1 MSNYLNWQNKIST
14 DHKIVPLL
22 FVADYRISPV
32 DKIVKDD
39 EELVKLCNY
48 TDVYKNTY
56 INSDIEFMEGSASEN
71 EIERFLIKD
80 GDILITKDSES
91 WNDIGI
97 PAIVKGDFEHTTV
110 CGYHLA
116 LMRPYKKLVI
126 PKYLFYCFES
136 KQHRLQ
142 LEIEATGVT
151 RFGIPKNAIAKYK
164 VPLPSLTQQNKIVD
178 YLDNEVA
185 KIDALIKKKT
195 QLITILEE
203 KKKAVINQAVTKG
216 LDPNVSM
223 KNTGVE
229 WLGKISEHWG
239 LERLK
244 FLTDKVGSGV
254 TPKGGAEV
262 YTDAGV
268 LFLRSQN
275 IYNDGLRLEDPT
287 YISEEI
293 HDDMKSSQI
302 QKDDLLLNITGGSI
316 GRCYYF
322 DLDIPANINQH
333 VCIIRVNNKF
343 FYKYLHFV
351 LISFIGQFQIDLLQY
366 GGGREAVSFE
376 NIKNF
381 WVPFPAF
388 GMQKEIVAF
397 IEKEFY
403 KLNTIINKVTEAKNL
418 LQEKRAAV
426 ISAAVNG
433 ELNAILS

>member
-151 RFGIPKNAIAKYK
+151 RFGIPKNAITKYK
-164 VPLPSLTQQNKIVD
+164 IPLPSLTQQNKIVD

-185 KIDALIKKKT
+185 KIDALIEKKT

-203 KKKAVINQAVTKG
+203 KKKAVINQVVTKG
-216 LDPNVSM
+216 LDPNVLM
-223 KNTGVE
+223 KDSGIEWLDEIPEHWEVVKLKYLSKGIETGSTPNGYDIPLNDDENVYNWFTPGDFEEDYNKVYESKRKLSYEVVENTGTRLYDPNSVMFVGIGAT
-229 WLGKISEHWG
+229 LGKVAVTDS
-239 LERLK
+239 K
-244 FLTDKVGSGV
+244 F
-254 TPKGGAEV
+254 
-262 YTDAGV
+262 YTN
-268 LFLRSQN
+268 Q
-275 IYNDGLRLEDPT
+275 
-287 YISEEI
+287 
-293 HDDMKSSQI
+293 Q
-302 QKDDLLLNITGGSI
+302 LNII
-316 GRCYYF
+316 ELK
-322 DLDIPANINQH
+322 DN
-333 VCIIRVNNKF
+333 VNKF
-343 FYKYLHFV
+343 F
-351 LISFIGQFQIDLLQY
+351 I
-366 GGGREAVSFE
+366 
-376 NIKNF
+376 
-381 WVPFPAF
+381 AF
-388 GMQKEIVAF
+388 SLSAF
-397 IEKEFY
+397 INVSKIIANSATLPILNQQ
-403 KLNTIINKVTEAKNL
+403 KLGDIQIPIPKLEEQNL
-418 LQEKRAAV
+418 LVEYLEKICDNHSNVVSKILNSIELLKEKRTSI

-433 ELNAILS
+433 ELNTSLS

>member
-1 MSNYLNWQNKIST
+1 MSLSKQYRLK
-14 DHKIVPLL
+14 HL
-22 FVADYRISPV
+22 FSKRIGGAWGTEP
-32 DKIVKDD
+32 D
-39 EELVKLCNY
+39 ENAVVCLR
-48 TDVYKNTY
+48 
-56 INSDIEFMEGSASEN
+56 AA
-71 EIERFLIKD
+71 
-80 GDILITKDSES
+80 DILTDQFSHKVYDLTYRTFSDQELISRKLEFGDLIIEKSGGGENQPVGRIAKFILEENALCS
-91 WNDIGI
+91 NFLDLLRPNNDIVTTNYISYILYNLWKNRTVVKSIKQTTGI
-97 PAIVKGDFEHTTV
+97 QNLDLEDYFDNKVK
-110 CGYHLA
+110 
-116 LMRPYKKLVI
+116 I
-126 PKYLFYCFES
+126 PTIL
-136 KQHRLQ
+136 
-142 LEIEATGVT
+142 
-151 RFGIPKNAIAKYK
+151 
-164 VPLPSLTQQNKIVD
+164 QQNKIVD

-185 KIDALIKKKT
+185 KIDALIEKKT
-195 QLITILEE
+195 QLISILEE
-203 KKKAVINQAVTKG
+203 KKKAVINQAMTKG

-223 KNTGVE
+223 KDSAIE
-229 WLGKISEHWG
+229 WLGEIPEHWG

-293 HDDMKSSQI
+293 HDDMKSSQV
-302 QKDDLLLNITGGSI
+302 QKGDLLLNITGGSI

-322 DLDIPANINQH
+322 DIDIQANINQH
-333 VCIIRVNNKF
+333 VCIVRASNKI

-381 WVPFPAF
+381 WVPFPPF
-388 GMQKEIVAF
+388 DMQKEIVAF

-403 KLNTIINKVTEAKNL
+403 KLNSIINKVTEAKNL
-418 LQEKRAAV
+418 LQEKRTAI

-433 ELNAILS
+433 ELNASLS